1 MTWRKTLP
9 SWVPIRIK
17 TPFCISDPT
26 SMAEKVSNIYSYRNI
41 WHMSKQN
48 HFKLWFY
55 LFVPTAVKGYLY
67 IWIYWL
73 GEYFRIHRLLIKHWS
88 QITWYQTKKTT
99 KDNCYKDKT
108 FTFHFKSWFLLVTQ
122 LSATS
127 AWFLT
132 TASDNRSNC
141 QVRDIQKFQRKAMVM
156 NCGLLPPSPRAPP
169 CQVFPPPSPPRAG
182 RGI

>member
-99 KDNCYKDKT
+99 KYNWYKDKT
-108 FTFHFKSWFLLVTQ
+108 FTFHFKSWFLLVI
-122 LSATS
+122 
-127 AWFLT
+127 
-132 TASDNRSNC
+132 SNC
-141 QVRDIQKFQRKAMVM
+141 ALHSLSCILVGLSETVEQGTDGIVGTARFVLLFRKSWAIT
-156 NCGLLPPSPRAPP
+156 SP
-169 CQVFPPPSPPRAG
+169 
-182 RGI
+182 